1 MCWWWAALRRV
12 VRLVS
17 VLCMV
22 EMEWFVRVRISA
34 RCSGVRGVG
43 GEGVKRQVVEL
54 RVMDGMGVSKG
65 IRAFGVRVPA

>member
-1 MCWWWAALRRV
+1 MRRV

-17 VLCMV
+17 VLCME
-22 EMEWFVRVRISA
+22 EMERFVKVRISA
-34 RCSGVRGVG
+34 RCSGVMGAG

-54 RVMDGMGVSKG
+54 RVIDGIGFSEG